1 MKGMSIHINMFSILM
16 IMHFLMGSIIP
27 CYGENVS
34 KEADMIQSDTL
45 VLDTLTM
52 PAQTISL
59 LSDDYAVSMP
69 SFPYKSPDASAF
81 ERYGSFLSGG

>member
-45 VLDTLTM
+45 VFNHGKTKCAYSQKRNVFLMSKTKCVLKNN
-52 PAQTISL
+52 
-59 LSDDYAVSMP
+59 LSHNKRHQD
-69 SFPYKSPDASAF
+69 
-81 ERYGSFLSGG
+81 